1 MNNYTKIIN
10 QMKEKIVTFSKN
22 LSIDLS
28 KPNRKF
34 VLNLIYG
41 LICSS
46 SSYLSEIAR
55 SLKENITLKKTIERL
70 SNNLTNFDKEKRD
83 YVWNNYVDKIKDK
96 IDDNTVF
103 CFDPG
108 DLGKKNSK
116 KLENLDLIKDGST
129 GEYIN
134 GYKMIEVAAL
144 TRREKLPIPVYSS
157 LYSTKDEDFISEND
171 ECLTALKY
179 IRNKFGNM
187 GIYALDRGFDDE
199 KYFKYF
205 SNNDLSFVIRMTV
218 KRNITVCKSGK
229 TRNIKKVAISKK
241 CKTQYSYKDKNG
253 ITRTA
258 YAGYMKVKIP
268 NIEDKEFY
276 LVVIKSSEFSNS
288 PMMLLTNLKP
298 ENDEF
303 TKIVNK
309 VYIARWKIEEYF
321 KFKKQQFKFEKLL
334 VRTLN
339 SIRTLNMF
347 LSIVI
352 GFIAIFSDNQKYA
365 QYIIV
370 FEAAKS
376 LRTND
381 KIVLVYYA
389 VERGINKIFN
399 NDKNGIKKLYS
410 SETIKTESEQCILPE
425 FSNFN
430 CFIN

>member
-144 TRREKLPIPVYSS
+144 TKKEKLPIPVYSS

>member
-1 MNNYTKIIN
+1 MNNYSKIIN
-10 QMKEKIVTFSKN
+10 QLKEKIVNFSKN
-22 LSIDLS
+22 ISMDLS

-34 VLNLIYG
+34 ILNMIYG

-55 SLKENITLKKTIERL
+55 SLKEDIKLKKVVERL
-70 SNNLTNFDKEKRD
+70 SNNLMNFDKEKRD
-83 YVWNNYVDKIKDK
+83 YVWNSYVDYVKDE

-108 DLGKKNSK
+108 DLGKEFST
-116 KLENLDLIKDGST
+116 KLESLDLIKDGST
-129 GEYIN
+129 GKYIN
-134 GYKMIEVAAL
+134 GYRMVEVAAL
-144 TRREKLPIPVYSS
+144 TKNHELPIPVYSS
-157 LYSTKDEDFISEND
+157 LFSSKEEDFISEND
-171 ECLTALKY
+171 ECLRALRY
-179 IRNKFGNM
+179 VNNQFGNK
-187 GIYALDRGFDDE
+187 GVYALDRGFDDE
-199 KYFKYF
+199 KYFQYF
-205 SNNDLSFVIRMTV
+205 SNRNLSFVIRMTV
-218 KRNITVCKSGK
+218 KRNLIVCKSGK
-229 TRNIKKVAISKK
+229 TRNIKKIAISKK

-258 YAGYMKVKIP
+258 TTGYVKVRIP

-276 LVVIKSSEFSNS
+276 LVIIKSSEFPNS
-288 PMMLLTNLKP
+288 PMMLLTNLVP
-298 ENDEF
+298 ENEAF

-309 VYIARWKIEEYF
+309 VYIKRWKIEEYF
-321 KFKKQQFKFEKLL
+321 KFKKQQFQFEKML
-334 VRTLN
+334 VRSLN

-352 GFIAIFSDNQKYA
+352 GFIAIFSDNQEYA

-370 FEAAKS
+370 FEAAES
-376 LRTND
+376 LKTND

-389 VERGINKIFN
+389 VERGFKNIFN

-410 SETIKTESEQCILPE
+410 REIKKTKFEQVILPE
-425 FSNFN
+425 FSDFN

>member
-179 IRNKFGNM
+179 IRNKFRNM

>member
-134 GYKMIEVAAL
+134 GYKMIEVVAL

-347 LSIVI
+347 LSVVI

>member
-258 YAGYMKVKIP
+258 YAGYMKVEIP

-389 VERGINKIFN
+389 EERGLNKIFN

>member
-258 YAGYMKVKIP
+258 YAGYMKVKIL

-389 VERGINKIFN
+389 VERGLNKIFN

-410 SETIKTESEQCILPE
+410 SETIKTESEQCILPK

>member
-389 VERGINKIFN
+389 VERGLNKIFN

-425 FSNFN
+425 FSNFS

>member
-55 SLKENITLKKTIERL
+55 SLKENIT
-70 SNNLTNFDKEKRD
+70 F

-241 CKTQYSYKDKNG
+241 CKTHYSYKDKNG

>member
-116 KLENLDLIKDGST
+116 KLENIDLIKDGST

-229 TRNIKKVAISKK
+229 TRNIKKVAVSKK

>member
-218 KRNITVCKSGK
+218 
-229 TRNIKKVAISKK
+229 
-241 CKTQYSYKDKNG
+241 
-253 ITRTA
+253 
-258 YAGYMKVKIP
+258 
-268 NIEDKEFY
+268 
-276 LVVIKSSEFSNS
+276 
-288 PMMLLTNLKP
+288 
-298 ENDEF
+298 
-303 TKIVNK
+303 
-309 VYIARWKIEEYF
+309 
-321 KFKKQQFKFEKLL
+321 
-334 VRTLN
+334 
-339 SIRTLNMF
+339 
-347 LSIVI
+347 I

-389 VERGINKIFN
+389 VERGLNKIFN